1 MRTAVIAIAAHETA
15 RTRRSASL
23 PTEMNNDPK
32 PQWKG
37 VLVET
42 CMENGVLT
50 EAQID
55 ETLAG
60 TKERKE
66 MRAVMSL
73 LECFIGEAH
82 AETRQRGQEQRIR
95 DEASGAARYL
105 CDLRE
110 QLIEKTREKKP
121 RDEEA
126 EQ

>member
-1 MRTAVIAIAAHETA
+1 MSEA
-15 RTRRSASL
+15 
-23 PTEMNNDPK
+23 K

-42 CMENGVLT
+42 CMESGPMT

-73 LECFIGEAH
+73 VECFIGEAH
-82 AETRQRGQEQRIR
+82 AESRVRGQEQRIR
-95 DEASGAARYL
+95 DEANGAARFL
-105 CDLRE
+105 CDLRD
-110 QLIEKTREKKP
+110 QLIDKTREKAPSEDGK
-121 RDEEA
+121 EE
-126 EQ
+126 E